1 VVVVMHHRIRAQ
13 IDSEDSLQF
22 EQFILNPLSSMRERL
37 TSYCIFTT
45 KKSTA
50 NAA

>member
-1 VVVVMHHRIRAQ
+1 MHHRIRAQ
-13 IDSEDSLQF
+13 IDNEDNRQF
-22 EQFILNPLSSMRERL
+22 DQFILNPLPSMRERL
-37 TSYCIFTT
+37 TGYYIFST

>member
-1 VVVVMHHRIRAQ
+1 MHHRIRAQ
-13 IDSEDSLQF
+13 IDSEDSRQF
-22 EQFILNPLSSMRERL
+22 YQFILNPLPSMRERL
-37 TSYCIFTT
+37 AGYCIFTA

>member
-1 VVVVMHHRIRAQ
+1 MHYRISAQ
-13 IDSEDSLQF
+13 IDSEDSRLF
-22 EQFILNPLSSMRERL
+22 DQFILNLLPSLRERL
-37 TSYCIFTT
+37 AGYCIFTT